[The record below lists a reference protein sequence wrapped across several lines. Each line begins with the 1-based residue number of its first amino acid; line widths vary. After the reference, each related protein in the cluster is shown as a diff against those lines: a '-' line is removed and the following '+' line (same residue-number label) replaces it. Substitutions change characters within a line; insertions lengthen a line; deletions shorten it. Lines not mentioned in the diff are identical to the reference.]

1 MVGVGVQL
9 PFHFFFLWQIVNM
22 TLRLKCEKYYSSR
35 VKCECTW
42 SSARPAVFSQNC
54 GEAGKTENQRSF
66 NWNQKSCMNFIR
78 IKTEVT
84 IHSSTSVTTRT
95 EIHWILA
102 KTRTLMWSFKDRYLT
117 RVRRLSSGGRSG
129 SGVGRFYL
137 KRKREI
143 AWRRDAKVWRSQS
156 WKSSKRRD
164 GTSWGESNASFLFSD
179 IVSLLFLAIPS
190 LRLCL
195 VA

>member
-9 PFHFFFLWQIVNM
+9 PFHFFLWQIVNM
-22 TLRLKCEKYYSSR
+22 THRLKYEKNSTLVESN
-35 VKCECTW
+35 VIVLG
-42 SSARPAVFSQNC
+42 AVLGLPFSVNS

-84 IHSSTSVTTRT
+84 IHPSTSVTART

-137 KRKREI
+137 M
-143 AWRRDAKVWRSQS
+143 
-156 WKSSKRRD
+156 
-164 GTSWGESNASFLFSD
+164 
-179 IVSLLFLAIPS
+179 
-190 LRLCL
+190 LCL
-195 VA
+195 VPKFFSTIAITLNLRIYAWSIKYSRKNNILHSLTVNDETNLLNLINL